1 MEFEQLILAALQTK
15 FTGVDAKILGRIAK
29 KYAKTATGTTE
40 ADAKTIVDGITF
52 QQVLESHADY
62 RATEAQKTAVAN
74 YESKHNLRDGKPIEQ
89 QPQHNSQP
97 QPQSQQEQSGQTAGQ
112 QGGQQPEEKVP
123 AWAQQIIADNKA
135 LREELQSD
143 KAERTQNSRL
153 ERFREAIKG
162 APDKVKTRYEKDFA
176 RLTFKDD
183 ADFDGYLEEIAPDIA
198 AMAAQDSRRGASV
211 GAPFGSQGSITAA
224 NDLVKAR
231 FEAAAKAEATPAIAG
246 LSTTNP

>member
-1 MEFEQLILAALQTK
+1 MEFEQLILNALQTK

-62 RATEAQKTAVAN
+62 RANEAQKTAVAN

-89 QPQHNSQP
+89 PQQQNTQT
-97 QPQSQQEQSGQTAGQ
+97 QSQQVQSQTAQ
-112 QGGQQPEEKVP
+112 QGGQQTEDKVP
-123 AWAQQIIADNKA
+123 AWAQQMIADNKA
-135 LREELQSD
+135 LREEFQSY
-143 KAERTQNSRL
+143 KTEHTQNNRL

-162 APDKVKTRYEKDFA
+162 APDKVKARYEKDFT

-183 ADFDGYLEEIAPDIA
+183 ADFDSYLEEIAPDIT
-198 AMAAQDSRRGASV
+198 AMAALSPRNGASV
-211 GAPFGSQGSITAA
+211 GAPFGSQGSSAVA
-224 NDLVKAR
+224 SELVKAR
-231 FEAAAKAEATPAIAG
+231 FEAAAKADVAPAIAG
-246 LSTTNP
+246 LPTTNP

>member
-89 QPQHNSQP
+89 PQQNQSQTQP
-97 QPQSQQEQSGQTAGQ
+97 QQEQSGQTAGQ
-112 QGGQQPEEKVP
+112 QGGQQSEDKAP

-135 LREELQSD
+135 LRERLQSIES
-143 KAERTQNSRL
+143 ERTQNSRL

-162 APDKVKTRYEKDFA
+162 APDKVKARYEKDFA

-198 AMAAQDSRRGASV
+198 AMSASDSRKGAAV
-211 GAPFGSQGSITAA
+211 GAPFGSQGSNTTASE
-224 NDLVKAR
+224 LVKAR
-231 FEAAAKAEATPAIAG
+231 FEAAAKADAAPAIAG
-246 LSTTNP
+246 LPTTNP

>member
-1 MEFEQLILAALQTK
+1 MDFEQLILAALQTK

-89 QPQHNSQP
+89 PQNTQPQN
-97 QPQSQQEQSGQTAGQ
+97 QSQQEQSGQTAGQ
-112 QGGQQPEEKVP
+112 QGGQQTEEKVP
-123 AWAQQIIADNKA
+123 AWAQQMMADNKA
-135 LREELQSD
+135 LREELQSY
-143 KAERTQNSRL
+143 KTERTQNSRL

-162 APDKVKTRYEKDFA
+162 APDKVKARYEKDFA

-198 AMAAQDSRRGASV
+198 AMAAQVSRNGASV
-211 GAPFGSQGSITAA
+211 GAPFGSQGSNNAA
-224 NDLVKAR
+224 SELVKAR

-246 LSTTNP
+246 LPTTNP

>member
-89 QPQHNSQP
+89 PQQNQSQTQP
-97 QPQSQQEQSGQTAGQ
+97 QQEQSGQTAGQ
-112 QGGQQPEEKVP
+112 QGGQQSEEKAP

-135 LREELQSD
+135 LRERLQSIES
-143 KAERTQNSRL
+143 ERTQNSRL
-153 ERFREAIKG
+153 ERFREAIKA

-198 AMAAQDSRRGASV
+198 AMAASDSRKGAAV
-211 GAPFGSQGSITAA
+211 GAPFGSQGSNTTASE
-224 NDLVKAR
+224 LVKAR
-231 FEAAAKAEATPAIAG
+231 FEAAAKADAAPAIAG
-246 LSTTNP
+246 LPTTNP

>member
-89 QPQHNSQP
+89 PQQQNAQPQTSL
-97 QPQSQQEQSGQTAGQ
+97 QEQNGQTAGQ
-112 QGGQQPEEKVP
+112 QGAQPEEKVP
-123 AWAQQIIADNKA
+123 AWAQQMIADNKA
-135 LREELQSD
+135 LREELQSY
-143 KAERTQNSRL
+143 KTERTLSSRL

-162 APDKVKTRYEKDFA
+162 APDKVKARYEKDFA

-183 ADFDGYLEEIAPDIA
+183 ADFDGYLDEIAPDIA
-198 AMAAQDSRRGASV
+198 AMATSDSRKGASV
-211 GAPFGSQGSITAA
+211 GAPFGSQGSNTAA
-224 NDLVKAR
+224 SDLVKAR
-231 FEAAAKAEATPAIAG
+231 FEAAAKAEVAPAIAG
-246 LSTTNP
+246 LPTANP

>member
-89 QPQHNSQP
+89 PQQNQSQTQP
-97 QPQSQQEQSGQTAGQ
+97 QQEQSGQTAGQ
-112 QGGQQPEEKVP
+112 QGGQQPEEKAP

-135 LREELQSD
+135 LRERLQSIES
-143 KAERTQNSRL
+143 ERTQNSRL

-198 AMAAQDSRRGASV
+198 AMAASDSRKGAAV
-211 GAPFGSQGSITAA
+211 GAPFGSQGSNTTASE
-224 NDLVKAR
+224 LVKAR
-231 FEAAAKAEATPAIAG
+231 FEAAAKADAAPAIAG
-246 LSTTNP
+246 LPTTNP

>member
-89 QPQHNSQP
+89 PQQNQSLTQP
-97 QPQSQQEQSGQTAGQ
+97 QQEQSGQTAGQ
-112 QGGQQPEEKVP
+112 QGGQQSEEKAP

-135 LREELQSD
+135 LRERLQSIES
-143 KAERTQNSRL
+143 ERTQNSRL

-198 AMAAQDSRRGASV
+198 AMAASDSRKGAAV
-211 GAPFGSQGSITAA
+211 GAPFGSQGSNTTASE
-224 NDLVKAR
+224 LVKAR
-231 FEAAAKAEATPAIAG
+231 FEAAAKADAAPAIAG
-246 LSTTNP
+246 LPTTNP

>member
-89 QPQHNSQP
+89 PQQNQSQTQP
-97 QPQSQQEQSGQTAGQ
+97 QQEQSGQTAGQ
-112 QGGQQPEEKVP
+112 QGGQQPEDKAP

-135 LREELQSD
+135 LREELQSY
-143 KAERTQNSRL
+143 KAERTTHSRL

-183 ADFDGYLEEIAPDIA
+183 ADFDSYLEEIAPDIT
-198 AMAAQDSRRGASV
+198 AMAALSPRNGAFV
-211 GAPFGSQGSITAA
+211 GAPFGSQGSNTAA
-224 NDLVKAR
+224 SDLVKAR

-246 LSTTNP
+246 LSTTKP

>member
-1 MEFEQLILAALQTK
+1 MDFEQLILAALQTK

-89 QPQHNSQP
+89 PQQNQSKTQP
-97 QPQSQQEQSGQTAGQ
+97 QQEQSGQTAGQ
-112 QGGQQPEEKVP
+112 QGGQQSEEKAP

-135 LREELQSD
+135 LRERLQSIES
-143 KAERTQNSRL
+143 ERTQNSRL

-198 AMAAQDSRRGASV
+198 AMAASDSRKGAAV
-211 GAPFGSQGSITAA
+211 GAPFGSQGSNTTASE
-224 NDLVKAR
+224 LVKAR
-231 FEAAAKAEATPAIAG
+231 FEAAAKADAAPAIAG
-246 LSTTNP
+246 LPTTNP

>member
-89 QPQHNSQP
+89 PQQNQSQT
-97 QPQSQQEQSGQTAGQ
+97 QHQQEQSGQTAGQ
-112 QGGQQPEEKVP
+112 QGGQQSEEKAP

-135 LREELQSD
+135 LRERLQSIES
-143 KAERTQNSRL
+143 ERTQNSRL

-198 AMAAQDSRRGASV
+198 AMAASDSRKGAAV
-211 GAPFGSQGSITAA
+211 GAPFGSQGSNTTASE
-224 NDLVKAR
+224 LVKAR
-231 FEAAAKAEATPAIAG
+231 FEAAAKADAAPAIAG
-246 LSTTNP
+246 LPTTNP

>member
-89 QPQHNSQP
+89 PQQNQSQTQP
-97 QPQSQQEQSGQTAGQ
+97 QQEQSGQTAGQ
-112 QGGQQPEEKVP
+112 QGGQQSEEKAP

-135 LREELQSD
+135 LRERLQSIES
-143 KAERTQNSRL
+143 ERTQNSRL

-162 APDKVKTRYEKDFA
+162 APDKVKARYEKDFA

-198 AMAAQDSRRGASV
+198 AMAASDSRKGAAV
-211 GAPFGSQGSITAA
+211 GAPYGSQGSNTTASE
-224 NDLVKAR
+224 LVKAR
-231 FEAAAKAEATPAIAG
+231 FEAAAKADAAPAIAG
-246 LSTTNP
+246 LPTTNP

>member
-1 MEFEQLILAALQTK
+1 MEFEQLILAALQTR

-29 KYAKTATGTTE
+29 KHAKTATGTTE

-74 YESKHNLRDGKPIEQ
+74 YESKHNLRDGKPVE
-89 QPQHNSQP
+89 PSQH
-97 QPQSQQEQSGQTAGQ
+97 TGQ
-112 QGGQQPEEKVP
+112 QGQQSAQQGQQSQTAQQGGHQTEEKIP
-123 AWAQQIIADNKA
+123 AWAQQLMNDNKA
-135 LREELQSD
+135 LREEINGY

-162 APDKVKTRYEKDFA
+162 APDKVKARYEKDFA

-198 AMAAQDSRRGASV
+198 AMAASDSRKGAAV
-211 GAPFGSQGSITAA
+211 GAPFGSQGSNTTASE
-224 NDLVKAR
+224 LVKAR
-231 FEAAAKAEATPAIAG
+231 FAAAEKADVAPAIAG
-246 LSTTNP
+246 LPTTNP

>member
-15 FTGVDAKILGRIAK
+15 FSGVDAKILGRIAK

-89 QPQHNSQP
+89 PQQ
-97 QPQSQQEQSGQTAGQ
+97 QTAQQQTQSQQEQGGQTAGQ
-112 QGGQQPEEKVP
+112 QGGQQPDDKAP

-135 LREELQSD
+135 LREELQSY
-143 KAERTQNSRL
+143 KTERTQNSRL
-153 ERFREAIKG
+153 ERFRKAIEA
-162 APDKVKTRYEKDFA
+162 APDKVKARYEKDFA

-183 ADFDGYLEEIAPDIA
+183 DDFDSYLEEIAPDIT
-198 AMAAQDSRRGASV
+198 AMAAQVSRSGASV
-211 GAPFGSQGSITAA
+211 GAPFGSQGSNTAA
-224 NDLVKAR
+224 SELVKAR
-231 FEAAAKAEATPAIAG
+231 FEAAAKTDVAPAIAG
-246 LSTTNP
+246 LPTTNP

>member
-15 FTGVDAKILGRIAK
+15 FPGVDAKILGRIAK
-29 KYAKTATGTTE
+29 KHAKTATGTTE

-62 RATEAQKTAVAN
+62 RATEAQKTAIAN

-89 QPQHNSQP
+89 AQQQQSAQ
-97 QPQSQQEQSGQTAGQ
+97 QQTQQGQQSQTTAQ
-112 QGGQQPEEKVP
+112 QGGQQPEDKAP

-135 LREELQSD
+135 LREEFQSY

-153 ERFREAIKG
+153 ERFRKAIEA
-162 APDKVKTRYEKDFA
+162 APEKVKVRYEKDFT

-183 ADFDGYLEEIAPDIA
+183 ADFDSYLEEIAPDITA
-198 AMAAQDSRRGASV
+198 IAAQVSRNGAAV
-211 GAPFGSQGSITAA
+211 GAPFGSQGSNTAA
-224 NDLVKAR
+224 SDLVKTR
-231 FEAAAKAEATPAIAG
+231 FEAAAKADATPAIAG
-246 LSTTNP
+246 LPTTNP

>member
-89 QPQHNSQP
+89 PQQNQSQTQP
-97 QPQSQQEQSGQTAGQ
+97 QQEQSGQTAGQ
-112 QGGQQPEEKVP
+112 QGGQQSEEKAP

-135 LREELQSD
+135 LRERLQSIES
-143 KAERTQNSRL
+143 ERTQNSRL

-198 AMAAQDSRRGASV
+198 AMAASDSRKGAAV
-211 GAPFGSQGSITAA
+211 GAPFGSQGSNTTASE
-224 NDLVKAR
+224 LVRAR
-231 FEAAAKAEATPAIAG
+231 FEAAAKADAAPAIAG
-246 LSTTNP
+246 LPTTNP

>member
-89 QPQHNSQP
+89 PQQNQSQTQP
-97 QPQSQQEQSGQTAGQ
+97 QQEQSGQTAGQ
-112 QGGQQPEEKVP
+112 QGGQQSEEKAP

-135 LREELQSD
+135 LRERLQSIES
-143 KAERTQNSRL
+143 ERTQNSRL

-198 AMAAQDSRRGASV
+198 AMAASDSRKGAAV
-211 GAPFGSQGSITAA
+211 GAPFGSQGSNTTASE
-224 NDLVKAR
+224 LVKAR
-231 FEAAAKAEATPAIAG
+231 FEAAAKADAAPAIAG
-246 LSTTNP
+246 LPTTNP

>member
-89 QPQHNSQP
+89 PQQNQSQTQP
-97 QPQSQQEQSGQTAGQ
+97 QQEQNGQTAGQ
-112 QGGQQPEEKVP
+112 QGGQQPEDKAP

-135 LREELQSD
+135 LRERLQSFE
-143 KAERTQNSRL
+143 AERTQNSRL

-162 APDKVKTRYEKDFA
+162 APDKVKDRYEKDFA

-198 AMAAQDSRRGASV
+198 AMAAQDSRKGAAV
-211 GAPFGSQGSITAA
+211 GAPFGSQGSNTAA
-224 NDLVKAR
+224 SDLVKAR
-231 FEAAAKAEATPAIAG
+231 FEAAAKAEVAPAIAG
-246 LSTTNP
+246 LPTTNP

>member
-1 MEFEQLILAALQTK
+1 MEFEQLILNALQTK

-62 RATEAQKTAVAN
+62 RANEAQKTAVAN

-89 QPQHNSQP
+89 PQQQDTDTQPQT
-97 QPQSQQEQSGQTAGQ
+97 SQQVQNGQTARQ
-112 QGGQQPEEKVP
+112 QGGQPEEKVP
-123 AWAQQIIADNKA
+123 AWAQQMMADNKA
-135 LREELQSD
+135 LREELQSY
-143 KAERTQNSRL
+143 KTERTQNSRL

-162 APDKVKTRYEKDFA
+162 APDKVKARYEKDFT

-183 ADFDGYLEEIAPDIA
+183 ADFDGYLEEIAPDIT
-198 AMAAQDSRRGASV
+198 AMAAQVSRNGASV
-211 GAPFGSQGSITAA
+211 GAPFGSQGSNTAA
-224 NDLVKAR
+224 SELVKAR
-231 FEAAAKAEATPAIAG
+231 FEAAAKADATPAIAG
-246 LSTTNP
+246 LPIPNN

>member
-89 QPQHNSQP
+89 PEQQTAQ
-97 QPQSQQEQSGQTAGQ
+97 QQTQSQQEQGGQTAGQ
-112 QGGQQPEEKVP
+112 QGGQQTEDKAP

-135 LREELQSD
+135 LREELQSY
-143 KAERTQNSRL
+143 KTERTQNSRL

-162 APDKVKTRYEKDFA
+162 APDKVKARYEKDFA

-183 ADFDGYLEEIAPDIA
+183 ADFDSYLEEIAPDIT
-198 AMAAQDSRRGASV
+198 AMAALAPRNGAAV
-211 GAPFGSQGSITAA
+211 GAPFGSQGSNTAA
-224 NDLVKAR
+224 SELVKAR
-231 FEAAAKAEATPAIAG
+231 FEAAAKADVAPAIAG
-246 LSTTNP
+246 LPTTNP

>member
-89 QPQHNSQP
+89 PQQNQSQTQP
-97 QPQSQQEQSGQTAGQ
+97 QQEQSGQTAGQ
-112 QGGQQPEEKVP
+112 QGGQQSEEKAP

-135 LREELQSD
+135 LRERLQSIES
-143 KAERTQNSRL
+143 ERTQNSRL

-198 AMAAQDSRRGASV
+198 AMAASDSRKGAAV
-211 GAPFGSQGSITAA
+211 GAPFGSQGSNTTASEF
-224 NDLVKAR
+224 VKAR
-231 FEAAAKAEATPAIAG
+231 FEAAAKADAAPAIAG
-246 LSTTNP
+246 LPTTNP

>member
-89 QPQHNSQP
+89 PQQNQSQTQPQQP
-97 QPQSQQEQSGQTAGQ
+97 QSGQTAGQ
-112 QGGQQPEEKVP
+112 QGGQQSEEKAP

-135 LREELQSD
+135 LRERLQSIES
-143 KAERTQNSRL
+143 ERTQNSRL

-198 AMAAQDSRRGASV
+198 AMAASDSRKGAAV
-211 GAPFGSQGSITAA
+211 GAPFGSQGSNTTASE
-224 NDLVKAR
+224 LVKAR
-231 FEAAAKAEATPAIAG
+231 FEAAAKADAAPAIAG
-246 LSTTNP
+246 LPTTNP

>member
-89 QPQHNSQP
+89 PQQNQSQTQP
-97 QPQSQQEQSGQTAGQ
+97 QQEQSGQTGQ
-112 QGGQQPEEKVP
+112 QGGQQSEEKAP

-135 LREELQSD
+135 LRERLQSIES
-143 KAERTQNSRL
+143 ERTQNSRL

-198 AMAAQDSRRGASV
+198 AMAASDSRKGAAV
-211 GAPFGSQGSITAA
+211 GAPFGSQGSNTTASE
-224 NDLVKAR
+224 LVKAR
-231 FEAAAKAEATPAIAG
+231 FEAAAKADAAPAIAG
-246 LSTTNP
+246 LPTTNP